1 MSVEGSTDGRYDPLA
16 SGVIDVMIL
25 SMAGRSETYGYEIT
39 QRLVEAGLRDV
50 SEATVYTGL
59 KRLERGGWLISERRR
74 GPNGRARR
82 YYRTTA
88 LGDRMYAERMDAW
101 EQLVR
106 VVEVVTTGEE
116 DSP

>member
-25 SMAGRSETYGYEIT
+25 SMAGRSETYGYEVT

-59 KRLERGGWLISERRR
+59 KRLESGGWLISERRR

-88 LGDRMYAERMDAW
+88 LGDRLYAERMDAW